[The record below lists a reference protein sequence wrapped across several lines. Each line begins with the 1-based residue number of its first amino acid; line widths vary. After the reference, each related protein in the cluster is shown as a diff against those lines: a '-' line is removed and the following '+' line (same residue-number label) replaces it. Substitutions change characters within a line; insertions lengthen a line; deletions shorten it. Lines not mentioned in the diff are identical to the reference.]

1 MVLFGIPF
9 FHLSRELCE
18 KKLRETLRSAT
29 GFQIVC
35 TPNSEQIMMSRKH
48 PEFLH
53 LLQSSNIN
61 LPDGMGVVWASKF
74 LFGSQGI
81 AERISGREIVPFLLQ
96 ECAKIKRPALV
107 IGGRGGASIRFAE
120 LMRSTYSGLEIFAD
134 PGAEH
139 IARESHKE
147 HVRVLSMIR
156 KIKPAVVLVGYG
168 APHQEKWV
176 IQNRTQLAS
185 AGVRIAMVVG
195 GAFDMLSGSVA
206 LAPAWI
212 SRLGLEW
219 LWRLVLEPWRW
230 RRQLALPQFVLLTL
244 LEKIK

>member
-9 FHLSRELCE
+9 FHSSRVLCE
-18 KKLRETLRSAT
+18 KKLREALHSLA
-29 GFQIVC
+29 GFQIVF
-35 TPNSEQIMMSRKH
+35 TPNSEQIILSRKH

-74 LFGSQGI
+74 LFGSKGI

-96 ECAKIKRPALV
+96 ECTKIKRPALV
-107 IGGRGGASIRFAE
+107 IGGRGATIRFAE
-120 LMRSTYSGLEIFAD
+120 LMRSTYFGLEIFAD

-168 APHQEKWV
+168 APYQENWV

-185 AGVRIAMVVG
+185 AGVRVAMVVG

-206 LAPAWI
+206 LAPEWI
-212 SRLGLEW
+212 SRLGFEW

-230 RRQLALPQFVLLTL
+230 RRQLALPQFALLTL
-244 LEKIK
+244 LEKIKQ